1 MKKWLFGLLVFTLV
15 AALAACGNK
24 EEASGGNSESG
35 DNSEEI
41 KIGSIIDASG
51 SAAPL
56 GKPEEETIKMI
67 IDEVNEQGGIDG
79 KKIKLISIDSKSD
92 QNEAVLGMKKLIEQE
107 KVTAIIGGT
116 ISGNSLAMIPLA
128 EKAKVPYISLAASKQ
143 VNNPDDNSPRE
154 WTYKTAQGDDVVI
167 PKLLEYLEVNK
178 LNKVAWLSVANSYGT
193 SGHEEFEK
201 LKDEYGIEAV
211 IEEEFEATVN
221 DAKSMLTRVKKAD
234 PQAIIVWGTAQ
245 ESAVVTKNIRE
256 IGLDVPII
264 ESHGI
269 GTKEFIDLAGD
280 SANGVIFPAGKLLV
294 VDELD
299 DSDPQKEEL
308 KKFKESYE
316 SKYDKAASTFGGH
329 AYDAV
334 HILLDALEEAGTD
347 QEKLRDALEN
357 TEGFVG
363 ISGVFNMSADDHNG
377 LKSDSLTMIEIK
389 DGVWTKGE

>member
-1 MKKWLFGLLVFTLV
+1 MKRWFAGLWTVLLIM
-15 AALAACGNK
+15 ALAACGNK
-24 EEASGGNSESG
+24 EETSGGESG
-35 DNSEEI
+35 DGSSDEI

-56 GKPEEETIKMI
+56 GKGEEETIKMI
-67 IDEVNEQGGIDG
+67 IDDVNENGGIDG

-128 EKAKVPYISLAASKQ
+128 EKAEIPYISLAASKQ
-143 VNNPDDNSPRE
+143 VNNPDDGSSRK
-154 WTYKTAQGDDVVI
+154 WTFKTAQGDDVVI
-167 PKLLEYLEVNK
+167 PKLLEYLQEK
-178 LNKVAWLSVANSYGT
+178 GLNKIAWLNVANSYGT
-193 SGHEEFEK
+193 SGHEEFNK
-201 LKDEYGIEAV
+201 LKDDYEIEAV

-221 DAKSMLTRVKKAD
+221 DAKSMLTRVKKVN
-234 PQAIIVWGTAQ
+234 PQAIVVWGTAQ

-256 IGLDVPII
+256 IGMNVPII

-280 SANGVIFPAGKLLV
+280 AANGVIFPAGKLLV
-294 VDELD
+294 VDGLE

-308 KKFKESYE
+308 LKFKESYE
-316 SKYDKAASTFGGH
+316 NQYNKAASTFGGH

-334 HILLDALEEAGTD
+334 YMLMNALKEAGTD
-347 QEKLRDALEN
+347 KEKVRDALEN
-357 TEGFVG
+357 TEGFTG
-363 ISGVFNMSADDHNG
+363 ISGVFNMSPEDHNG
-377 LKSDSLTMIEIK
+377 LKSDSLVMIEIK
-389 DGVWTKGE
+389 NGEWTKGE

>member
-1 MKKWLFGLLVFTLV
+1 MKKWLFALLVLIL
-15 AALAACGNK
+15 AASVAACGNK
-24 EEASGGNSESG
+24 EESSGGSSDNG
-35 DNSEEI
+35 DKTEEI

-67 IDEVNEQGGIDG
+67 IDEVNDQGGIDG

-107 KVTAIIGGT
+107 KVTAIVGGT

-128 EKAKVPYISLAASKQ
+128 EKAQVPYISLAASKQ
-143 VNNPDDNSPRE
+143 INNPDDKSPRE
-154 WTYKTAQGDDVVI
+154 WTFKTAQGDDVVI
-167 PKLLEYLEVNK
+167 PKLLEYLEGKNLK
-178 LNKVAWLSVANSYGT
+178 KVAWLSVANSYGT

-201 LKDEYGIEAV
+201 LKGDYGIESV

-221 DAKSMLTRVKKAD
+221 DAKSMLTRVKKAN
-234 PQAIIVWGTAQ
+234 PEAIIVWGTAQ

-269 GTKEFIDLAGD
+269 GTKEFIELAGNA
-280 SANGVIFPAGKLLV
+280 ANGVIFPAGKLLV

-308 KKFKESYE
+308 KKFKASYE
-316 SKYDKAASTFGGH
+316 SKFDKTASTFGGH
-329 AYDAV
+329 AYDGIY
-334 HILLDALEEAGTD
+334 ILLNALEEAGAD
-347 QEKLRDALEN
+347 KDKLREALES
-357 TEGFVG
+357 TKGFVG
-363 ISGVFNMSADDHNG
+363 ISGVFNMEADDHNG

-389 DGVWTKGE
+389 EGEWKKGE